1 MQRVLTGRQR
11 AAFLIWKVENERHTQ
26 IRSDQL
32 LEYVKEQH
40 DPANIR
46 EDSAPERSTPEI
58 DFKDETLDK
67 GSEINT
73 EQLEVSAD
81 QLDAIRSQQSKRA
94 LEEARAAAAE
104 IERQRLEVVAQEKL
118 EEDQRPAENRIW

>member
-1 MQRVLTGRQR
+1 MNDDLEPAPFDPPPDNAQLDIEQVIAERPPLDAILAQARQ
-11 AAFLIWKVENERHTQ
+11 
-26 IRSDQL
+26 
-32 LEYVKEQH
+32 
-40 DPANIR
+40 
-46 EDSAPERSTPEI
+46 AP
-58 DFKDETLDK
+58 
-67 GSEINT
+67 EINT

>member
-1 MQRVLTGRQR
+1 MSDT
-11 AAFLIWKVENERHTQ
+11 AE
-26 IRSDQL
+26 IRSDQF

-81 QLDAIRSQQSKRA
+81 QLDAIRSQLEAALAPITAGSRA
-94 LEEARAAAAE
+94 
-104 IERQRLEVVAQEKL
+104 I
-118 EEDQRPAENRIW
+118 